1 MKILIIGNGWI
12 GNRLKDHFKA
22 DILNERVTNLN
33 NLDKAISERKP
44 EVLINCIAHTD
55 LNGRDKEAT
64 LFSNSFVP
72 LLAAE
77 VCIKYKIRLVHL
89 SSGCLF
95 TTTNWPITEEYLP
108 NFFDLP
114 YTRSKIYSESAL
126 SSMAK
131 EFGFLILR
139 IRLPLDNK
147 PHPRNILTKLIK
159 YKKVID
165 EPNSITYI
173 PDFMNAIDY
182 LLKDYRT
189 GVYNVVND
197 GVLRY
202 PHLLEV
208 YKQFKPDFKYE
219 VIKIENLGV
228 NRPSLIL
235 SNEKLCLESK
245 WTARNINSV
254 LEECVE
260 DYILKESKS

>member
-1 MKILIIGNGWI
+1 MRILIIGDGWI

-22 DILNERVTNLN
+22 FIIRKKIINLADFN
-33 NLDKAISERKP
+33 YSISLIKP
-44 EVLINCIAHTD
+44 DVLINCAGHTD
-55 LNGRDKEAT
+55 LNDGDIDST

-72 LLAAE
+72 LIAAE
-77 VCIKYKIRLVHL
+77 AAIKNNIKFVHL

-95 TTTNWPITEEYLP
+95 TTTDFPITEDYIP

-126 SSMAK
+126 ASMAEK
-131 EFGFLILR
+131 YGFLILR

-173 PDFMNAIDY
+173 PDFINSIEY
-182 LLKDYRT
+182 LLRHNKS
-189 GVYNVVND
+189 GVFNVVND
-197 GVLRY
+197 GTLRY
-202 PHLLEV
+202 PQLLDV
-208 YKQFKPDFKYE
+208 YKRFKPEFEYE
-219 VIKIENLGV
+219 VIKIEDFGV
-228 NRPSLIL
+228 NRPNLIL

-245 WTARNINSV
+245 WTARDINSV

-260 DYILKESKS
+260 EYIKGE